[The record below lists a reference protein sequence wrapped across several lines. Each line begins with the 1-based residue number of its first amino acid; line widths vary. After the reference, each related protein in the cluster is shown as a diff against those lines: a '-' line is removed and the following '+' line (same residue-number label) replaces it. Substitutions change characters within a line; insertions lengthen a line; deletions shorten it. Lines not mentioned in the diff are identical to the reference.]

1 MPERNRLCGP
11 CAMEAPWNKN
21 ASTSAID
28 SKGDRQR
35 QREARIDLTPVS
47 RPMNTLM
54 FVVSATASSSRSN
67 DDAMSVYITEEE
79 RQRNRCRP
87 AATLRADGDCGQSL
101 RHSSS
106 SMPLTSPSP
115 RSLTLP
121 PKPHQQTSWYS
132 WDETLP
138 VNSTKF
144 KSRMFQMSSI
154 ARDTMI
160 SSPLEQEEDDKL

>member
-1 MPERNRLCGP
+1 
-11 CAMEAPWNKN
+11 MEAPWNEN
-21 ASTSAID
+21 ASSSAID
-28 SKGDRQR
+28 SKGDRQGKVLIR
-35 QREARIDLTPVS
+35 LTRVS
-47 RPMNTLM
+47 RLRNTIM
-54 FVVSATASSSRSN
+54 FVASATVKSSRSN

-132 WDETLP
+132 WDEKLP
-138 VNSTKF
+138 VSSSKF

-154 ARDTMI
+154 ARNTMI
-160 SSPLEQEEDDKL
+160 SSPLEQEEDDEL

>member
-1 MPERNRLCGP
+1 
-11 CAMEAPWNKN
+11 MEAPWSEN
-21 ASTSAID
+21 ASSSAID
-28 SKGDRQR
+28 SKGDRQGKVL
-35 QREARIDLTPVS
+35 IDLTPVS
-47 RPMNTLM
+47 RPMNTIM
-54 FVVSATASSSRSN
+54 FVASATASSSRSN
-67 DDAMSVYITEEE
+67 NDAMSVYITEEE

-87 AATLRADGDCGQSL
+87 AATLRADGNCGQSL

-132 WDETLP
+132 WDETLALS
-138 VNSTKF
+138 STKF
-144 KSRMFQMSSI
+144 KSLLLQMSSI

-160 SSPLEQEEDDKL
+160 SSPLEQEEDDEL

>member
-1 MPERNRLCGP
+1 
-11 CAMEAPWNKN
+11 MEAPWNEN
-21 ASTSAID
+21 ASSSAID
-28 SKGDRQR
+28 SKGDRQGKVL
-35 QREARIDLTPVS
+35 IDLTPVS
-47 RPMNTLM
+47 RPMNTIM
-54 FVVSATASSSRSN
+54 FVASATASSSRSN

-79 RQRNRCRP
+79 RHRNRCRP

-132 WDETLP
+132 WDEKLP
-138 VNSTKF
+138 VNSSKF

-154 ARDTMI
+154 ARNTMI
-160 SSPLEQEEDDKL
+160 SSPLEQEEDDEL